1 MDNEFIL
8 QDRVQKIKQIIKK
21 YDEDNFYI
29 SYSGGKDSNVLS
41 ALVDLALPCNQIP
54 RVYADTGIELTS
66 VRNFV
71 REREDSRIVIIKPS
85 VPIKKML
92 EEEGYPFKS
101 KVHSQMVARYQ
112 SKGLENYK
120 GVRAYTGMELTLK
133 GTKPFR
139 TCPKK
144 LLYQFTDENTLKIS
158 DQCCYKLKEEPLQ
171 LWEKEN
177 NKPYGIIG
185 IMREEGGRRTNA
197 VCLAF
202 IRKKLK
208 SFQPLVAVTKEWEN
222 WFIEKYE
229 VPLPDVYY
237 PPYNFERTG
246 CKGCPFARYLQ
257 RELDVLEE
265 FFPNERKQCEAIWKP
280 VYDEYR
286 RIGYRLKEN
295 TNENH

>member
-101 KVHSQMVARYQ
+101 KEHSYRVYRYQ
-112 SKGLENYK
+112 RDGIITKEIQRYLTMGSFGCP
-120 GVRAYTGMELTLK
+120 GVLR
-133 GTKPFR
+133 
-139 TCPKK
+139 
-144 LLYQFTDENTLKIS
+144 YQFEEGTALKIS
-158 DQCCYKLKEEPLQ
+158 DKCCDRLKKDPIHKWQ
-171 LWEKEN
+171 KEN
-177 NKPYGIIG
+177 NKPYGMLG
-185 IMREEGGRRTNA
+185 IAGGEFGRRSRA
-197 VCLAF
+197 QCLVF
-202 IRKKLK
+202 KHNKLK
-208 SFQPLVAVTKEWEN
+208 NFQPLAAVNREWEN

-229 VPLPDVYY
+229 VPLPSVYC
-237 PPYNFERTG
+237 PPINLDRTG
-246 CKGCPFARYLQ
+246 CVGCPFNRSLKKDL
-257 RELDVLEE
+257 ELYDKYMPV
-265 FFPNERKQCEAIWKP
+265 ERKRAEAIWKP

-286 RIGYRLKEN
+286 RLNYRLKEKKQ
-295 TNENH
+295 